1 MRARERGVALVT
13 AMLIV
18 AIVAA
23 LAASFAL
30 GQQVWLRQT
39 QNVTDLA
46 QADRLQRG
54 AVDAAAALLAR
65 DARDGQT
72 DDLTENW
79 AQPIPPLPVE
89 GGLVYIAVADA
100 QARFNLNNLA
110 HTGQGNVAN
119 AYIGVFRNLLALHDL
134 PPDLADA
141 VLDWVDPDSIA
152 RPNGAED
159 LDYLSREPPYRAAN
173 QPFAS
178 VEELLLVAGFTPE
191 IVEQLRPYLVALP
204 AGGPTPVNVNTAP
217 AAVLAA
223 LAGTSVAAAEQIVE
237 ARERRPFQTPAELQA
252 ALAGRQL
259 AAGTYA
265 LGSSYFIV
273 AVEARVGRTQRRIE
287 ALIERPSGGNATPT
301 VLWYRQPPFEIILDE
316 EQT

>member
-1 MRARERGVALVT
+1 MRARSRGVALVT
-13 AMLIV
+13 AMLVV

-39 QNVTDLA
+39 QNLTDLA
-46 QADRLQRG
+46 QAVRLQQG

-65 DARDGQT
+65 DARDGET
-72 DDLTENW
+72 DDLTEPW
-79 AQPIPPLPVE
+79 AQTIPPLPVE
-89 GGLVYIAVADA
+89 GGLVYVAVADA

-110 HTGQGNVAN
+110 HAGQGDVTN
-119 AYIGVFRNLLALHDL
+119 AYIGVFRNLLALHRF

-141 VLDWVDPDSIA
+141 VLDWVDPDTTA
-152 RPNGAED
+152 RPGGAED

-173 QPFAS
+173 RALAS
-178 VEELLLVAGFTPE
+178 VDELLLIQGFTPE
-191 IVEQLRPYLVALP
+191 IVDQLRPYLVALP
-204 AGGPTPVNVNTAP
+204 AAAHVPVNVNTAP
-217 AAVLAA
+217 APVLAA
-223 LAGTSVAAAEQIVE
+223 LAGASLAQAEQIVQ
-237 ARERRPFQTPAELQA
+237 ARERRPFGTPAEFQA

-273 AVEARVGRTQRRIE
+273 SVEARIGRTQRRAE
-287 ALIERPSGGNATPT
+287 ALIERPAGGNAEPL
-301 VLWYRQPPFEIILDE
+301 VHWYGQPPLEIILDE